1 MDEATNTPQS
11 VETVEN
17 NLTILEPVFENFL
30 RLSKNSLKLNYSK
43 IKNAIL
49 SYKLMKCEFNGAF
62 EIFTKG
68 KDKLFLMSISVDK
81 LLLNCALPEGS
92 LDKKVYPH
100 RLIKKEE
107 FKPYPVQISVSGSGA
122 LKRALELVTLVM
134 DTKKIPKANVAVP
147 VAYGEKYPFIQNAAI
162 KGFEDKIPKDTSGD
176 EYKDIYGEITKN
188 IVAAKLPKPDGEKK
202 QKPLKGAE
210 KLTEKRQTATTVKG
224 AIALAEPIVYFYDAV
239 ADRENKVAFVYMQQV
254 LNDKFSGKILPQHY
268 FAVAEGSERID
279 KLNFLQ
285 LETIVK
291 DCEMRP
297 DLLFAMN
304 VSCRLLLKKDNL
316 KKLIKNSKTTKENL
330 IFVFDCA
337 LLEALGELGFDA
349 VSQMKDN
356 GLKIMADNVEQ
367 AGMKVLTEYYIDYIR
382 IDARYYAEDK
392 PKAVSHLDMLT
403 GYAKVQGITT
413 VATGVENT
421 KQAIFMLSHGV
432 DCIQGMAVCNPRRLV
447 HAAVREKKNLPA
459 VGG

>member
-1 MDEATNTPQS
+1 MDEAAKAPQS
-11 VETVEN
+11 AETTES
-17 NLTILEPVFENFL
+17 NLTILEPGFENFL

-49 SYKLMKCEFNGAF
+49 AYKLIKCQFDGATESFNKA
-62 EIFTKG
+62 
-68 KDKLFLMSISVDK
+68 KDKLFLISVSIDK
-81 LLLNCALPEGS
+81 LLINYALPEGS

-100 RLIKKEE
+100 RFIKKEE
-107 FKPYPVQISVSGSGA
+107 FKPYPIQVSVSGSGA

-147 VAYGEKYPFIQNAAI
+147 VAYGEKYPFVENAVI
-162 KGFEDKIPKDTSGD
+162 KGFEDKMPKDSSTAD
-176 EYKDIYGEITKN
+176 YKDIYGEITKN
-188 IVAAKLPKPDGEKK
+188 IVAAKIPKTEGDKK

-239 ADRENKVAFVYMQQV
+239 ADRENKIAFVYMQQV
-254 LNDKFSGKILPQHY
+254 LNDKFLGKILPQNF

-285 LETIVK
+285 LETIIK

-297 DLLFAMN
+297 DILFAMN
-304 VSCRLLLKKDNL
+304 VSCRLLLKKENL
-316 KKLIKNSKTTKENL
+316 KKLIKSSKTTNENL
-330 IFVFDCA
+330 MFVFDCA
-337 LLEALGELGFDA
+337 LLEAMGDLGFDA
-349 VSQMKDN
+349 ISQLKEN

-382 IDARYYAEDK
+382 IDSRYYPEDM

-413 VATGVENT
+413 VASGVENT
-421 KQAIFMLSHGV
+421 KQAVFMLVHGV
-432 DCIQGMAVCNPRRLV
+432 DCIQGIAVSNPRRLV
-447 HAAVREKKNLPA
+447 HAAVREKKTLPA